1 MSLTLVIARHAKSDW
16 NAGAHSD
23 HERPLNGRGLTQA
36 AQLGELLI
44 DKGYTPSLILSS
56 DSRRTEETALIM
68 EPTFGAVDIQF
79 LHSLYL
85 GDLHDI
91 SAAVMA
97 HGKNHRTIL
106 MLGHN
111 PGSSLAAALLSSK
124 AVELKTAC
132 AAVLQTKTSDWEAAF
147 LTKDF
152 ELVALIEGR

>member
-1 MSLTLVIARHAKSDW
+1 LK
-16 NAGAHSD
+16 
-23 HERPLNGRGLTQA
+23 QA

-44 DKGYTPSLILSS
+44 QEGYVPSLILSS

-79 LHSLYL
+79 LQSLYL

-91 SAAVMA
+91 SAAVIA
-97 HGKNHRTIL
+97 HGQDHRTIL
-106 MLGHN
+106 VLGHN

-132 AAVLQTKTSDWEAAF
+132 AAVLRTKTLDWEAAF
-147 LTKDF
+147 ITKKF
-152 ELVALIEGR
+152 ELVSLIEGR

>member
-1 MSLTLVIARHAKSDW
+1 MGLTLVIARHAKSDW

-23 HERPLNGRGLTQA
+23 HERPLNGRGLKQA
-36 AQLGELLI
+36 TQLGELLVQR
-44 DKGYTPSLILSS
+44 GYEPSLILSS
-56 DSRRTEETALIM
+56 DSRRTEETALLM
-68 EPTFGAVDIQF
+68 EPTFESVDIQF

-91 SAAVMA
+91 SSAVIS
-97 HGKNHRTIL
+97 HGGDHRTIL
-106 MLGHN
+106 VLGHN

-132 AAVLQTKTSDWEAAF
+132 AAVLQTKTTDWEAAF

-152 ELVALIEGR
+152 ELVARIEGR